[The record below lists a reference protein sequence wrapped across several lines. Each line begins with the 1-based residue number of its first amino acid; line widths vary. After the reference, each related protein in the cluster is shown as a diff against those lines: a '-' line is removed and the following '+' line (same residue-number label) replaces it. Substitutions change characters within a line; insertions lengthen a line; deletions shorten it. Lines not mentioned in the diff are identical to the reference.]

1 MKDFIN
7 KLELV
12 FDKQLA
18 DKTNYGR
25 NQVKELFLRACIEVL
40 AEKPEYIGKAS
51 DFEHIQK
58 VDRVNRVNW
67 SFYKDAMLNTKSL
80 SDKLVNRVNETPS
93 KEEGEKSHTQSS
105 KVLRRPKHKVSSFK
119 VNAVE
124 DAVFI
129 QYAKVLGDN
138 QFFFEVFSHD
148 MEFVCDGWT
157 SIDNPDEHDMLQLYN
172 HWINEI
178 PF

>member
-7 KLELV
+7 KLELA
-12 FDKQLA
+12 FDKQL

-40 AEKPEYIGKAS
+40 A
-51 DFEHIQK
+51 DT
-58 VDRVNRVNW
+58 RV
-67 SFYKDAMLNTKSL
+67 S
-80 SDKLVNRVNETPS
+80 ETPS
-93 KEEGEKSHTQSS
+93 KEEGEEPSTNSGKEV
-105 KVLRRPKHKVSSFK
+105 KRKMYRVSTFTY
-119 VNAVE
+119 NHLE
-124 DAVFI
+124 QCMFI
-129 QYAKVLGDN
+129 QYVKALGDDEYL
-138 QFFFEVFSHD
+138 FEIYCND
-148 MEFVCDGWT
+148 MELVCTGWT

>member
-1 MKDFIN
+1 MKDFIS
-7 KLELV
+7 KLELA

-40 AEKPEYIGKAS
+40 ADNKA
-51 DFEHIQK
+51 
-58 VDRVNRVNW
+58 
-67 SFYKDAMLNTKSL
+67 
-80 SDKLVNRVNETPS
+80 NETPS
-93 KEEGEKSHTQSS
+93 KEEGEESHTQSS
-105 KVLRRPKHKVSSFK
+105 KVLKRPKHKVSSFK

-129 QYAKVLGDN
+129 QYAKVFGDN

-172 HWINEI
+172 HWLNEI

>member
-7 KLELV
+7 KLELA

-58 VDRVNRVNW
+58 VDR
-67 SFYKDAMLNTKSL
+67 
-80 SDKLVNRVNETPS
+80 VNRVNETPS